1 MAEVEISAM
10 MFGPYGVGRIDGKTV
25 MVPNAAPGDRLEV
38 ELSGAHRDYAI
49 GRIARILR
57 GGPDR
62 REPPCPFLPRCGGCD
77 WQQLNYPAQVRVK
90 AEIVAAEFRHALK
103 LELDPGTLVEP
114 APAEF
119 GYRARIRLKT
129 GANGALGFHEL
140 GSNSIVEIDRCMVAT
155 AELKLPAALAKVL
168 GRRCKEIEV
177 VAGDGFQIV
186 IAHLSKPP
194 AAPEIAYAKRVL
206 ETEQGVA
213 GIVLRAGKSREVI
226 GDAKIGIEVEPGL
239 TIEADADLFSQVNR
253 AQNLKLV
260 ATVMKMA
267 APREG
272 MNLLDLFCGTG
283 NLSIPAA
290 RRGAR
295 VTGVDADALAVAA
308 AAQNAERMQLRE
320 TQFVAMKAAETA
332 RFLERAHYRPDVII
346 MDPPRTGAYDLV
358 EPLIRLRPSSVIYVS
373 CDPSTLV
380 RDLQLAIS
388 GGYKVRG
395 VSAFD
400 FFPNT
405 HHVEVVANVL
415 LT

>member
-10 MFGPYGVGRIDGKTV
+10 TFGPYGVGRIDGKTV

-49 GRIARILR
+49 GRIVRMLR

-90 AEIVAAEFRHALK
+90 AELVAAEFRHALK
-103 LELDPGTLVEP
+103 LELDPGNLVEP

-129 GANGALGFHEL
+129 GAYGALGFHEL
-140 GSNSIVEIDRCMVAT
+140 GSNSIVEIDRCMVAA
-155 AELKLPAALAKVL
+155 AELKLPAALAKAL

-177 VAGDGFQIV
+177 VAGDGRQIL
-186 IAHLSKPP
+186 IAHLGKPP
-194 AAPEIAYAKRVL
+194 AAPEIACAKRVL
-206 ETEQGVA
+206 ETEQSVG

-226 GDAKIGIEVEPGL
+226 GDAKIGIEIEPGL
-239 TIEADADLFSQVNR
+239 AIEADADLFSQVNR

-260 ATVMKMA
+260 ATVMEMA

-272 MNLLDLFCGTG
+272 MNVLDLFCGTG

-290 RRGAR
+290 CRGAR
-295 VTGVDADALAVAA
+295 VTGVDADALAIAA

-332 RFLERAHYRPDVII
+332 RFLERARYRPDVII
-346 MDPPRTGAYDLV
+346 MDPPRTGAYDLM
-358 EPLIRLRPSSVIYVS
+358 EPLIRLRPSSVSYVS
-373 CDPSTLV
+373 CDPSTMV
-380 RDLQLAIS
+380 RDLLVAIA
-388 GGYKVRG
+388 GGYKVRR
-395 VSAFD
+395 VRAFD

-405 HHVEVVANVL
+405 HHVEVVANLL

>member
-10 MFGPYGVGRIDGKTV
+10 TFGPYGVGRIDGKTV
-25 MVPNAAPGDRLEV
+25 MVPNAAPGDQLEV
-38 ELSGAHRDYAI
+38 ELSRAHRDYAI

-90 AEIVAAEFRHALK
+90 AELVAAEFRHALK
-103 LELDPGTLVEP
+103 LELDPGDLVEP

-119 GYRARIRLKT
+119 GYRARTRLKT
-129 GANGALGFHEL
+129 GANGALGFYEL
-140 GSNSIVEIDRCMVAT
+140 GSNSIVEIDRCMVAA
-155 AELKLPAALAKVL
+155 AELKLPSALAKAL
-168 GRRCKEIEV
+168 GRRCREIEV
-177 VAGDGFQIV
+177 VAGGGRQIL
-186 IAHLSKPP
+186 IAHL
-194 AAPEIAYAKRVL
+194 
-206 ETEQGVA
+206 
-213 GIVLRAGKSREVI
+213 GKSREVI
-226 GDAKIGIEVEPGL
+226 GDAKVGLEVEPGIV
-239 TIEADADLFSQVNR
+239 IEADADLFSQVNR

-260 ATVMKMA
+260 ATAMEMA

-272 MNLLDLFCGTG
+272 MNVLDLFCGAG

-308 AAQNAERMQLRE
+308 AAQNAARMQLRE

-346 MDPPRTGAYDLV
+346 MDPPRTGAYDLM
-358 EPLIRLRPSSVIYVS
+358 EPLIRLRPSSLIYVS

-380 RDLQLAIS
+380 RDLQFAIA
-388 GGYKVRG
+388 GGYKVRR
-395 VSAFD
+395 VRAFD

-405 HHVEVVANVL
+405 HHVEVVANLL

>member
-10 MFGPYGVGRIDGKTV
+10 TFGPYGVGRIDGKTV

-90 AEIVAAEFRHALK
+90 AELVAAEFRHALK
-103 LELDPGTLVEP
+103 LELDPGDLVEP

-119 GYRARIRLKT
+119 GYRARIRLKI

-140 GSNSIVEIDRCMVAT
+140 GSNSMVEIDRCMVAA
-155 AELKLPAALAKVL
+155 AELKLPAALAKAL

-177 VAGDGFQIV
+177 VAGDGRRIL
-186 IAHLSKPP
+186 IAHLGKPP

-206 ETEQGVA
+206 ETGQGVA

-226 GDAKIGIEVEPGL
+226 GDAKIGLEVEPGL
-239 TIEADADLFSQVNR
+239 AIEADADLFSQVNR

-260 ATVMKMA
+260 ATVMGIA

-272 MNLLDLFCGTG
+272 MNVLDLFCGTG

-308 AAQNAERMQLRE
+308 AAQNAARMQLRE

-346 MDPPRTGAYDLV
+346 MDPPRTGAYDLM

-380 RDLQLAIS
+380 RDLQFAIA
-388 GGYKVRG
+388 GGYKVRR
-395 VSAFD
+395 VRAFD

>member
-10 MFGPYGVGRIDGKTV
+10 TFGPYGVCRIDGKTV

-38 ELSGAHRDYAI
+38 ELRGAHRDYAI

-77 WQQLNYPAQVRVK
+77 WQQLNYPAQLRVK
-90 AEIVAAEFRHALK
+90 AELVAAEFRHALK
-103 LELDPGTLVEP
+103 LELDPGDLVEP

-119 GYRARIRLKT
+119 AYRGRIRLKT

-140 GSNSIVEIDRCMVAT
+140 GSNSIVEIDRCIVAA
-155 AELKLPAALAKVL
+155 AELKLPVALAKAL

-177 VAGDGFQIV
+177 VAGDGRQIL
-186 IAHLSKPP
+186 IAHLGKPP

-206 ETEQGVA
+206 ETGQGVA
-213 GIVLRAGKSREVI
+213 GIVLRGGKSREVI
-226 GDAKIGIEVEPGL
+226 GDAKIAIEVEPGL
-239 TIEADADLFSQVNR
+239 AIEADADLFSQVNR

-260 ATVMKMA
+260 ATVIEMA

-272 MNLLDLFCGTG
+272 MNVLDLFCGTG

-308 AAQNAERMQLRE
+308 AAQNAARMQLRE

-332 RFLERAHYRPDVII
+332 RFLERVRYRPDVLI
-346 MDPPRTGAYDLV
+346 MDPPRTGAYDLM

-380 RDLQLAIS
+380 RDLHVAIA
-388 GGYKVRG
+388 GGYKVRR
-395 VSAFD
+395 VRAFD

-405 HHVEVVANVL
+405 HHVEVVANLL

>member
-10 MFGPYGVGRIDGKTV
+10 TFGPYGVGRIDGKTV
-25 MVPNAAPGDRLEV
+25 MVPNAAPRDQLEV
-38 ELSGAHRDYAI
+38 ELSRAHRDYAI

-90 AEIVAAEFRHALK
+90 AELVAAEFRHALK
-103 LELDPGTLVEP
+103 LELDPGDLVEP

-129 GANGALGFHEL
+129 GANGVLGFHEL
-140 GSNSIVEIDRCMVAT
+140 GSNSIVEIDRCMVAA
-155 AELKLPAALAKVL
+155 AELKLPSALAKAL
-168 GRRCKEIEV
+168 GRRCREIEV
-177 VAGDGFQIV
+177 VAGRGRQIL
-186 IAHLSKPP
+186 IAHLGKPP
-194 AAPEIAYAKRVL
+194 AAPEIAYARRVL
-206 ETEQGVA
+206 ETGQGVA

-226 GDAKIGIEVEPGL
+226 GDAKVGLEVEPGIV
-239 TIEADADLFSQVNR
+239 IEADADLFSQVNR

-260 ATVMKMA
+260 ATAMEMA

-272 MNLLDLFCGTG
+272 MNVLDLFCGAG

-308 AAQNAERMQLRE
+308 AAQNAARMQLRE

-346 MDPPRTGAYDLV
+346 MDPPRTGAYDLM

-380 RDLQLAIS
+380 RDLQVAIA
-388 GGYKVRG
+388 GGYKVRR
-395 VSAFD
+395 VRAFD

-405 HHVEVVANVL
+405 HHVEVVANLL